1 MQVNKRHQ
9 VSPYLVYFIVYNSQV
24 GVGILGFQRTIAA
37 KAGYDAWIGVIVAG
51 CFVQVFIWIMY
62 KLLEKADGDIV
73 DVHSKVFGNI
83 LGSVLSFI
91 IMIYYWL
98 ASVSVLLG
106 FIEII
111 QVWMFPTLPTWILG
125 TLILGL
131 VYYCV
136 SGGFRVVVG
145 VSFLSFI
152 FPQIMLIV
160 LYIFPLK
167 EAHFSNLLPIMN
179 HSFRDMQDAVKSSMY
194 TLAGTETLL
203 MFYPFISDAKSSKKF
218 AHLGVLFTTLLYTF
232 SSIVSLT
239 FYSERLLKTTI
250 WPELSL
256 TKIITLPFLERFEY
270 LYISMYLII
279 VSSLIA
285 LLLWCSSRGFKKI
298 FSSKQ
303 NYILL
308 ILSLLSVVLC
318 QIINDPFKDM
328 LNKSITQMNLWIFY
342 GYIPI
347 LLLFIT
353 FKKWVLKMI
362 SRSALLLFLTLLL
375 SGCTL
380 FPTSYIV
387 NKIDMSQGVGYD
399 LTGKQNIK
407 GTIVY
412 PIFKKDKTSS
422 TEVRTAI
429 GKSSKEIR
437 SNLNNETQNPLVS
450 GQVRIAL
457 YGKKLAKIGIN
468 DFVDTL
474 HRDPSIGSLI
484 QLGIVDGDAN
494 QLYKTK
500 KYKKENVAIYVN
512 NLLEQNMEHGQLPR
526 TDLHTFLFQLFQI
539 GQDPYLPL
547 IKKEND
553 NIRITGMAFF
563 KNDQYVTSISLEDSF
578 IFKTLIESSK
588 NTLHQFILENGD
600 KVVIETL
607 GSNVKYKVKIVHDKP
622 EFIIHL
628 KFRPSLKEFAPSKKQ
643 RIAVDKK
650 KIQKQI
656 EQILEKN
663 ALKIVNEFK
672 NHQIDPLGLGA
683 KYREHYPG
691 FNEKKWEMYYPH
703 VKVHVKADVEIQ
715 QTGTID

>member
-1 MQVNKRHQ
+1 MNIRHQ
-9 VSPYLVYFIVYNSQV
+9 ISPYLVFFVIYNSQV
-24 GVGILGFQRTIAA
+24 GVSILSFQRSIAT
-37 KAGYDAWIGVIVAG
+37 KAGYDAWIGVLAAG
-51 CFVQVFIWIMY
+51 CLVQVLIWVMY
-62 KLLEKADGDIV
+62 KLLGKVDGDII
-73 DVHSKVFGNI
+73 DVHSNIFGNV
-83 LGSVLSFI
+83 LGKFFSFF

-98 ASVSVLLG
+98 ASVYVLLK

-111 QVWMFPTLPTWILG
+111 QVWMFPTIPSWILS
-125 TLILGL
+125 TLILIS

-145 VSFLSFI
+145 MSLLSFI
-152 FPQIMLIV
+152 FPQILLIF
-160 LYIFPLK
+160 LYFFPLK
-167 EAHFSNLLPIMN
+167 MAHFSNLLPIMN
-179 HSFRDMQDAVKSSMY
+179 HSLIELSDSIKSSMS
-194 TLAGTETLL
+194 TTAGTETLL
-203 MFYPFISDAKSSKKF
+203 MFYPFIRNPKASKKF

-232 SSIVSLT
+232 SAIVTFT

-256 TKIITLPFLERFEY
+256 TKVITLPFLERFEY

-279 VSSLIA
+279 VSTLIA

-303 NYILL
+303 KHILI
-308 ILSLLSVVLC
+308 ILSLLSVVIC
-318 QIINDPFKDM
+318 QIINDPFKDL
-328 LNKSITQMNLWIFY
+328 LNKYITQMNLWIFY

-347 LLLFIT
+347 LLFVFT
-353 FKKWVLKMI
+353 FKKWVIKMI
-362 SRSALLLFLTLLL
+362 NRSALLLFLILLL

-387 NKIDMSQGVGYD
+387 NKIDMSQGLGYD
-399 LTGKQNIK
+399 LTEKKDIK

-412 PIFKKDKTSS
+412 PIFKKDKASS

-437 SNLNNETQNPLVS
+437 SILNNETQNPLVS
-450 GQVRIAL
+450 GQVRVAL

-494 QLYKTK
+494 QLFKSK
-500 KYKKENVAIYVN
+500 KYKKENVSIHVN
-512 NLLEQNMEHGQLPR
+512 NMLVQNMEFGQLPR

-547 IKKEND
+547 IKNEND
-553 NIRITGMAFF
+553 NIGITGIAFF
-563 KNDQYVTSISLEDSF
+563 KNDQYVTSISLKDLF
-578 IFKTLIESSK
+578 IFKALVESSK

-607 GSNVKYKVKIVHDKP
+607 GSNVKYKVKIVHGRP

-628 KFRPSLKEFAPSKKQ
+628 KMRPSLKEFAPSKKQ
-643 RIAVDKK
+643 RVAVDKK

-656 EQILEKN
+656 EQILEKD
-663 ALKIVNEFK
+663 ALNIVTQFK
-672 NHQIDPLGLGA
+672 NHQVDPLGLGA

-703 VKVHVKADVEIQ
+703 VKVFVKADVEIR